1 MNLKRNILVF
11 ASLAAFCTPVVFGR
25 VTGQSIQNRKENQ
38 QDRIA
43 QGVKSGQLT
52 PRETSNLEHK
62 ETGINHEEH
71 AMRRA
76 DGGKLTQGDK
86 RVINHQQNHV
96 SRQIYNK
103 KHNAR
108 KS

>member
-1 MNLKRNILVF
+1 MNLKRNILVL
-11 ASLAAFCTPVVFGR
+11 ASLVVFCVPVVFAQ
-25 VTGQSIQNRKENQ
+25 VTGQSIQDRKENQ

-52 PRETSNLEHK
+52 QRETANVEHK
-62 ETGINHEEH
+62 EAGINHEEH

-76 DGGKLTQGDK
+76 DDGKLTKGDK
-86 RVINHQQNHV
+86 RVINHQQNHL